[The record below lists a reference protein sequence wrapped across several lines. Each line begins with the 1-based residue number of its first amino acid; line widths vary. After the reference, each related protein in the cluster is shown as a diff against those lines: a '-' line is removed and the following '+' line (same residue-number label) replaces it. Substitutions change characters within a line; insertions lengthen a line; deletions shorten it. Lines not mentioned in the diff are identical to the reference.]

1 MADAPTVG
9 IIGLGIG
16 RAHIRG
22 FQANGCKVVAV
33 CQRDEQAARAVA
45 ERYGIP
51 GAFSRWQDLIAQA
64 KPQIVAV
71 ASPPNL
77 HRDMVVTAIKSGA
90 HVLCEKPLAMNQ
102 AEALEMIAAAKA
114 HDKIAMTAFNWRWSI
129 AMQELARR
137 IAAGE
142 IGRVLAVNG
151 RWFGAA
157 WADEATKSTWRMDA
171 QQAGHGAM
179 GDMGVHMVDMIR
191 SQIGEFRRVQAA
203 KSVAYPQRTAPGVN
217 RPADADDVCSVIGE
231 LDGGAQV
238 TLSICRVAH
247 GYNEHTL
254 EVFGERGALA
264 YKLERPSAR
273 WYEGELKAAATGTSL
288 ARVELPALDATHADG
303 DPMEQVGG
311 TLFKTLIARMLEGI
325 RTGKTPAPS
334 LEDGLKAQRVLD
346 AIATSAAD
354 RGHWVEVAR

>member
-45 ERYGIP
+45 ERCGIP
-51 GAFSRWQDLIAQA
+51 GAFSKWQDLIAQA
-64 KPQIVAV
+64 KPQIVVV

-77 HRDMVVTAIKSGA
+77 HRDMVLAAFKAGA

-102 AEALEMIAAAKA
+102 AEAQEMIAAAKA

-142 IGRVLAVNG
+142 IGRVFAING
-151 RWFGAA
+151 RWFGAS
-157 WADEATKSTWRMDA
+157 WADASAKSTWRMDA

-179 GDMGVHMVDMIR
+179 GAMGVPMIDR
-191 SQIGEFRRVQAA
+191 IGSQIGEFRRVQAP
-203 KSVAYPQRTAPGVN
+203 KPVAYPQRKAPAIN
-217 RPADADDVCSVIGE
+217 RPPDAADICSLTGG
-231 LDGGAQV
+231 LD
-238 TLSICRVAH
+238 
-247 GYNEHTL
+247 
-254 EVFGERGALA
+254 
-264 YKLERPSAR
+264 P
-273 WYEGELKAAATGTSL
+273 
-288 ARVELPALDATHADG
+288 
-303 DPMEQVGG
+303 
-311 TLFKTLIARMLEGI
+311 
-325 RTGKTPAPS
+325 
-334 LEDGLKAQRVLD
+334 
-346 AIATSAAD
+346 TSAP
-354 RGHWVEVAR
+354 